1 MLQEGRVRTKA
12 FTIVELMVALGL
24 MSFLLAGLYGLVTLG
39 FRHAREAE
47 VFETVHSEALI
58 IVSKIRREVALTS
71 FASVSDLSSAPDYVI
86 FASPQKPLGA
96 PDHQVYSYD
105 ANGNLEWHKWV
116 CFFRDGGAKTVVRA
130 EIPFTPSVNAPPTTP
145 PPIGDFVALTDPTAH
160 RIIGRNC
167 SSLRFEPGTA
177 VLGSVRVSVETAKLV
192 NSEDRT
198 VLNLVDD
205 VKPRNEP

>member
-1 MLQEGRVRTKA
+1 MLLDGKMREKA
-12 FTIVELMVALGL
+12 FTMIELMVALGL
-24 MSFLLAGLYGLVTLG
+24 MGFLLAGLYGLVTLG

-47 VFETVHSEALI
+47 VFETVHSEALVA
-58 IVSKIRREVALTS
+58 VSKIRREIALTS
-71 FASVSDLSSAPDYVI
+71 FASVSDLSSSPDFVI

-116 CFFRDGGAKTVVRA
+116 CFFRDASAGTVVRA
-130 EIPFTPSVNAPPTTP
+130 EIPFTPPVNAPPTAP
-145 PPIGDFVALTDPTAH
+145 PPIGDFLALTDPTAH

-167 SSLRFEPGTA
+167 SALRFEQGTA
-177 VLGSVRVSVETAKLV
+177 VLGSVRVSVETAKLI
-192 NSEDRT
+192 NSEDQT